1 MTHLDLSISPIAQH
15 KKPRRSP
22 LRLRFLYCT
31 LEEISCA
38 ICITY
43 FPTVPNQEI
52 TGDLAAHSLPNLF
65 YILRKSYSQQ
75 ERREFIRNLCDIFY
89 ISDLNV
95 EKILSAAD
103 NEAFTD
109 FEDCLQEECAVE
121 IMADYIVTR
130 NPADYKKSRVQIIQP
145 DEFVKMI

>member
-1 MTHLDLSISPIAQH
+1 MVILIDTNVILDALLKREPYVNEAQIIIT
-15 KKPRRSP
+15 K
-22 LRLRFLYCT
+22 
-31 LEEISCA
+31 CA
-38 ICITY
+38 
-43 FPTVPNQEI
+43 NQEI
-52 TGDLAAHSLPNLF
+52 TGYLAAHSLPNLF